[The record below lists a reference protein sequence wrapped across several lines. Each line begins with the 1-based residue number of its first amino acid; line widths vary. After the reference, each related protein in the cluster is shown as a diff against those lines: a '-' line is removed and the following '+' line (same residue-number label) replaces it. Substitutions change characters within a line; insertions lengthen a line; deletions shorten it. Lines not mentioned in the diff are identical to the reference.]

1 MASIQCANF
10 SLSSRA
16 QGSSLHLARPQ
27 SPIPWCSGAAWLR
40 CRTGIRDPRALSSAL
55 DHTILG
61 WGGRTLCT
69 SIGSPSLR
77 RFGQNLGDEET
88 HLEGSGRA

>member
-16 QGSSLHLARPQ
+16 QGSSLHLARPK

-61 WGGRTLCT
+61 WGGSNPVHLHWFTFT
-69 SIGSPSLR
+69 AEVWAESR
-77 RFGQNLGDEET
+77 R
-88 HLEGSGRA
+88 